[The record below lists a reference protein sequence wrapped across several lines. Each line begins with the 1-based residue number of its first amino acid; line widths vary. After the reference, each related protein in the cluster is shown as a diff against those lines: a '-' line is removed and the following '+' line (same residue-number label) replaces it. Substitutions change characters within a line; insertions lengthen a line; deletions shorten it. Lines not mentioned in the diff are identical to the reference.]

1 MTQRV
6 QIPITGITTTSSYEE
21 GNCYSLVNL
30 RPKNGALHPVS
41 PRKVV
46 QELSQ
51 HYDIVFVHHNND
63 YENWIG
69 IVKDSKHSV
78 IYWKIRES
86 PEEIG
91 RVDFFINSIQ
101 QIGNSLSLISEET
114 VYYMLYNG
122 TEYLFIGGLP
132 QVPSISFSTQM
143 YDITRPFSDIL
154 PESVT
159 TPTADQVLSWT
170 KAMVYGCMDK
180 LQNGYYSGGTWNK
193 GLGYMLFDA
202 CFIRYAFRLYDGT
215 ITKHSP
221 PILVFPS
228 ENIYGIKWVNYFWNM
243 FTLINTS
250 SSVRVDGYKVGMT
263 YDFTLDGEWEQWK
276 DIIKSVDIFMSP
288 PVGISDIEKMRSD
301 MNLSTFPNGD
311 RPYNLIKEDID
322 DAEKSIANISTFY
335 LLRSIDLGS
344 QSSGF
349 AEIIPTP
356 SDNAQGT
363 DTLVQQD
370 VMPGDDF
377 SNHKVGASNSYVYNE
392 RLHLSDITTTFFRG
406 FPLKYNIWLLNY
418 NGHSLVELSES
429 EQVIIGVDL
438 NVSGMVRTVYSEPST
453 IPLFR
458 SPFRPFFSYPDS
470 RAKGFSI
477 YRKKK
482 SSSNW
487 YRVFHT
493 NMEPHPLLGISYYL
507 HNHRLSP
514 IMDNENVPVTLPTVY
529 ESVTISEH
537 NKIKVSA
544 LDNPLV
550 FPNVNTYTAGDG
562 KVLAMATNAM
572 NVSDR
577 NYGQYPL
584 YVFTTQGIWTLNVGS
599 GEVAYSTQT
608 APAYTEAPSTGI
620 VGETPY
626 GVVFTTQR
634 GLLIIN
640 GQSVDFISPQIEQT
654 PLVLNIEM
662 SSHCENVV
670 FPPEHRK
677 FSDLL
682 RELSSLIYN
691 PYENELIINIKGT
704 EQNYILNFNNHQ
716 FYQSTEK
723 ISILVGNAFP
733 KLYVV
738 NGTTLKDYASA
749 NNPLTHVSLILRPM
763 QYDTPDIK
771 RMERMILRAML
782 CGITNPQE
790 NKFSLVMSHYSNDG
804 VNFLA
809 AKGYPINEGNRR
821 DFDMGLF
828 SRIKSRQFLYV
839 FSGLIDEKSQ
849 LSNIDTMFDKEY
861 NNIKMR

>member
-41 PRKVV
+41 PRKVI

-69 IVKDSKHSV
+69 VVRDSKHSV

-91 RVDFFINSIQ
+91 SVDFFINSIQ
-101 QIGNSLSLISEET
+101 QIGNTLSLISEET
-114 VYYMLYNG
+114 VSYMLYNSM
-122 TEYLFIGGLP
+122 EYLFIGELP

-143 YDITRPFSDIL
+143 YDITRPFTDIIS
-154 PESVT
+154 EEIVT
-159 TPTADQVLSWT
+159 TISKEELMSYT
-170 KAMVYGCMDK
+170 KAIVYGCMDK
-180 LQNGYYSGGTWNK
+180 LQNGFNSER
-193 GLGYMLFDA
+193 LGYTLFDA

-221 PILVFPS
+221 PVLVFPQS
-228 ENIYGIKWVNYFWNM
+228 SIYSIKKANYCWRVFL
-243 FTLINTS
+243 FLPAK
-250 SSVRVDGYKVGMT
+250 SSVTVEGYKINMI
-263 YDFTLDGEWEQWK
+263 YDFTIGGEWENWK

-288 PVGISDIEKMRSD
+288 PVGISDIEKMRKD
-301 MNLSTFPNGD
+301 MNLFPIGD
-311 RPYNLIKEDID
+311 NERSYNLIKEDTD
-322 DAEKSIANISTFY
+322 DAEKSIVNISTFY
-335 LLRSIDLGS
+335 LMRSIELGS
-344 QSSGF
+344 QSGASP
-349 AEIIPTP
+349 EIIPTP
-356 SDNAQGT
+356 SDNVQGT
-363 DTLVQQD
+363 DTLVQQE

-377 SNHKVGASNSYVYNE
+377 SNHKIGALNSYVYNE

-406 FPLKYNIWLLNY
+406 FPLEYNIWKNVNY
-418 NGHSLVELSES
+418 NGYSPSRLAKP

-438 NVSGMVRTVYSEPST
+438 NVSGMLRTVYSKPYFIGS
-453 IPLFR
+453 FR
-458 SPFRPFFSYPDS
+458 LPFRPFFSYPDS

-477 YRKKK
+477 YRKKE
-482 SSSNW
+482 SSSDW
-487 YRVFHT
+487 YRTFHAD
-493 NMEPHPLLGISYYL
+493 MEPHPLLGISYYL
-507 HNHRLSP
+507 HKHGLSP
-514 IMDNENVPVTLPTVY
+514 IIDNENVPVTLPTVY

-608 APAYTEAPSTGI
+608 APAYTEAPSTRI

-723 ISILVGNAFP
+723 ISLLVGNAFP

-763 QYDTPDIK
+763 QYGTPDIK

-809 AKGYPINEGNRR
+809 AKGYPIDEGNRR

-861 NNIKMR
+861 NNVKMR